1 VTQANTNCIHGPIWR
16 IKYGPDAPFSTRI
29 QFARIASKEA
39 RGENMLVCVGLFA
52 HNTSGSRFLDDNQD
66 NVKGVAQL
74 RLQTILVTF
83 LDQLTA
89 ELRARSY

>member
-1 VTQANTNCIHGPIWR
+1 
-16 IKYGPDAPFSTRI
+16 
-29 QFARIASKEA
+29 
-39 RGENMLVCVGLFA
+39 MLVCVGLFA

-89 ELRARSY
+89 ELRARS